1 MKSLSL
7 DSPESSE
14 LQTSRTRRCLPST
27 SGYIGYGGSG
37 GNSEHVTPP
46 SNNSR
51 LHCKSI
57 YCWLIALIIVFTP
70 IKYANIFTLYFP
82 LIFLNLVP
90 WYLCVCACVQPHRAH
105 QINANCFM
113 LRELIKRDLL
123 TYPTMSRKAI
133 HRRVHRHVH
142 HPYAFRWGWKVL
154 LCELIGCINN

>member
-82 LIFLNLVP
+82 LIFLNLVH
-90 WYLCVCACVQPHRAH
+90 WYLSVCVCAAPSSPSNQRKLLHATRAH
-105 QINANCFM
+105 
-113 LRELIKRDLL
+113 KTGSVDLPDDVEKSHSSASTSPCPSPVRFQVRMKSASL
-123 TYPTMSRKAI
+123 WA
-133 HRRVHRHVH
+133 HRLHQ
-142 HPYAFRWGWKVL
+142 
-154 LCELIGCINN
+154 